1 MIRKAK
7 PSDSKIIAE
16 LEKQLFGSSAWSEKA
31 VKEELEN
38 ANRIYRVQECQIK
51 ECQTE
56 KCRTEKRSV
65 CAADSAADFDSKTG
79 FGSDSDFV
87 SRSSD
92 TDIAA
97 YAGCAFNDR
106 EAEIMTIGTAK
117 SKQSKGYAGK
127 ILDEIIK
134 MLKEKHLERVY
145 LEVRTDNVPALRLYE
160 SREFMRIG
168 IRKRYYYPEN
178 KDAYTMVLNLAME
191 SSQIGFCSG
200 RMQSGRMQSGR
211 MQSGRM
217 QSGKVQSGKGDSDK
231 SDSGR
236 DGSNSEG

>member
-38 ANRIYRVQECQIK
+38 ANRIYLVQECQIK

-56 KCRTEKRSV
+56 KCQTEKRSV

-160 SREFMRIG
+160 SRGFMRIG

-200 RMQSGRMQSGR
+200 RMQSG
-211 MQSGRM
+211 
-217 QSGKVQSGKGDSDK
+217 KVQSGKGDSDK
-231 SDSGR
+231 GDSGR
-236 DGSNSEG
+236 DGSNSEGSNSEG

>member
-38 ANRIYRVQECQIK
+38 ANRIYLVQECQIK

-97 YAGCAFNDR
+97 YAGC
-106 EAEIMTIGTAK
+106 
-117 SKQSKGYAGK
+117 GK

-160 SREFMRIG
+160 SRGFMRIG

-200 RMQSGRMQSGR
+200 TELIFRM
-211 MQSGRM
+211 
-217 QSGKVQSGKGDSDK
+217 K
-231 SDSGR
+231 
-236 DGSNSEG
+236 